1 MDKATVINEVK
12 ALIGKAKMEDAISSL
27 STFLEQKAGRY
38 DSFNNRLLAIQSHYS
53 GIRNKE
59 NRALISHEETQR
71 AMNQVADQLIR
82 LLEDLGKVDEKKE
95 GASIL
100 KKNRQSLFAVMGLLA
115 LAVIATVIWRF
126 GNSQETH
133 GDSQAL
139 IANPNKIPIQE
150 FAPDALFKILVMP
163 FKPDLGALT
172 TVHKNIQLRMGI
184 LADKQ
189 RIKIDSKIYPLDP
202 SSEAYPLQSLQAE
215 ELVKNWNADL
225 VIWGNTYQEKNQNT
239 TLTRYKFLT
248 QDEYFKFHKLSLNDT
263 DGTLV
268 DTLTTVS
275 AIATD
280 GVLTEDIEDILLGIV
295 AFMKKDYKDAIAFL
309 EEANVN
315 DSLAVLLKN
324 MFLAEIHIMEGDLD
338 KAIEAYDEVIET
350 YPDYALA
357 HNNRGMIYFDQG
369 QPGPALVDFD
379 ATLAI
384 NQNDENVIL
393 SRGKAYEKLGL
404 WKQAREDYTSVI
416 QVKSGELKQDIK
428 KRISDVEIQKEEEEN
443 RLNMAKE
450 KLKTSPKD
458 TATLREIVDAA
469 IRVGDYE
476 EATSGASKLLEI
488 DPKSIPAYINKI
500 KLQIANRNPEE
511 ALRTFNDARAQGL
524 DSAELVKAVPML
536 KGLLPTRRKE

>member
-115 LAVIATVIWRF
+115 LAVIATVNWRF

-225 VIWGNTYQEKNQNT
+225 VIWGSTYQEKNQNT

>member
-1 MDKATVINEVK
+1 
-12 ALIGKAKMEDAISSL
+12 
-27 STFLEQKAGRY
+27 
-38 DSFNNRLLAIQSHYS
+38 
-53 GIRNKE
+53 
-59 NRALISHEETQR
+59 
-71 AMNQVADQLIR
+71 VADQLIR
-82 LLEDLGKVDEKKE
+82 LIEDLGKVAEKKE
-95 GASIL
+95 GTSTL
-100 KKNRQSLFAVMGLLA
+100 KKNRQSLFAVIGLLA

-126 GNSQETH
+126 GESQEIN
-133 GDSQAL
+133 GEPQAL

-150 FAPDALFKILVMP
+150 FAPDALFKILIMP

-184 LADKQ
+184 LADRQ

-225 VIWGNTYQEKNQNT
+225 VIWGNTYQEKDQNT

-295 AFMKKDYKDAIAFL
+295 AFMKKDYKDAVAFL

-324 MFLAEIHIMEGDLD
+324 MFLAEIHIMEGDLE
-338 KAIEAYDEVIET
+338 KAIKAYDEVIET
-350 YPDYALA
+350 HPDYALA

-416 QVKSGELKQDIK
+416 QAKSGELKQDIK
-428 KRISDVEIQKEEEEN
+428 KRISDVETQKKEEEN

-450 KLKTSPKD
+450 KLKASPKD

-500 KLQIANRNPEE
+500 KLQITNRNPEE
-511 ALRTFNDARAQGL
+511 ALRIFNDARAQGL

-536 KGLLPTRRKE
+536 KGLLPTRRKK

>member
-1 MDKATVINEVK
+1 MDKATVINAVK
-12 ALIGKAKMEDAISSL
+12 TLIGKAKIEDAISSL
-27 STFLEQKAGRY
+27 STFFEQEAGRY
-38 DSFNNRLLAIQSHYS
+38 DSFNNRLLAVQSHYS

-59 NRALISHEETQR
+59 NRALISHEEAQR
-71 AMNQVADQLIR
+71 ATNQVADQLIR
-82 LLEDLGKVDEKKE
+82 LLEDLGKEKPDRGE
-95 GASIL
+95 NTDL
-100 KKNRQSLFAVMGLLA
+100 KKNKQKLFAVIGLLS
-115 LAVIATVIWRF
+115 LAVMATAIWRF
-126 GNSQETH
+126 GLSQES
-133 GDSQAL
+133 GREPQAL

-150 FAPDALFKILVMP
+150 FESDALFKILIMP

-202 SSEAYPLQSLQAE
+202 SSEAYPLQSIQAE
-215 ELVKNWNADL
+215 KLVKNWNADL
-225 VIWGNTYQEKNQNT
+225 VIWGNTYKEENQNT
-239 TLTRYKFLT
+239 TLTRYKFLK
-248 QDEYFKFHKLSLNDT
+248 QNEYFKFHKLSLNDT

-280 GVLTEDIEDILLGIV
+280 GILTEDIEAILLGIV
-295 AFMKKDYKDAIAFL
+295 AFMKKDYKDAVAFL

-315 DSLAVLLKN
+315 DSLSVLLKN

-338 KAIEAYDEVIET
+338 KAIEAYDEVIKT
-350 YPDYALA
+350 HPDYALA

-384 NQNDENVIL
+384 NQNDENVLL

-404 WKQAREDYTSVI
+404 WQEAREDYTSVI
-416 QVKSGELKQDIK
+416 QAKSGALQKNIK
-428 KRISDVEIQKEEEEN
+428 ERISNVEMHRKEEEN
-443 RLNMAKE
+443 KLNMAKE
-450 KLKTSPKD
+450 KLRKSPKD
-458 TATLREIVDAA
+458 TTALREIVDAA
-469 IRVGDYE
+469 IKVGNYE
-476 EATSGASKLLEI
+476 EATSGAAKLLEI
-488 DPKSIPAYINKI
+488 DPMSIPAYINKI
-500 KLQIANRNPEE
+500 KLQITNKKPEE
-511 ALRTFNDARAQGL
+511 ALKIFNDARAQGL

>member
-12 ALIGKAKMEDAISSL
+12 ALIGKAKIEDAISSL
-27 STFLEQKAGRY
+27 STFFKLEAGRY

-59 NRALISHEETQR
+59 NRALISHEEAQR
-71 AMNQVADQLIR
+71 ATNQVADQLIR
-82 LLEDLGKVDEKKE
+82 LIEDLGKVAEKKE
-95 GASIL
+95 GASTL
-100 KKNRQSLFAVMGLLA
+100 KKNRQNLFAVIGLLA

-126 GNSQETH
+126 GDSQEVN
-133 GDSQAL
+133 GEPQAL

-150 FAPDALFKILVMP
+150 FAPDALFKILIMP
-163 FKPDLGALT
+163 FKPDFGALT

-225 VIWGNTYQEKNQNT
+225 VIWGNTYQEQDQNT

-248 QDEYFKFHKLSLNDT
+248 QDEYFKFHKLSLNDA

-295 AFMKKDYKDAIAFL
+295 AFMKKDYKDAVAFL

-350 YPDYALA
+350 HPDYALA

-404 WKQAREDYTSVI
+404 WKQAREDYTSVV
-416 QVKSGELKQDIK
+416 QAKSGELKNDIK
-428 KRISDVEIQKEEEEN
+428 KRISDVEIQKKEEEN

-450 KLKTSPKD
+450 KLKISPKD

-500 KLQIANRNPEE
+500 KLQITNRNPEE
-511 ALRTFNDARAQGL
+511 ALRIFNDARAQGL

-536 KGLLPTRRKE
+536 KGLLPTRRKK

>member
-1 MDKATVINEVK
+1 
-12 ALIGKAKMEDAISSL
+12 
-27 STFLEQKAGRY
+27 
-38 DSFNNRLLAIQSHYS
+38 
-53 GIRNKE
+53 
-59 NRALISHEETQR
+59 
-71 AMNQVADQLIR
+71 
-82 LLEDLGKVDEKKE
+82 
-95 GASIL
+95 
-100 KKNRQSLFAVMGLLA
+100 
-115 LAVIATVIWRF
+115 
-126 GNSQETH
+126 
-133 GDSQAL
+133 
-139 IANPNKIPIQE
+139 
-150 FAPDALFKILVMP
+150 
-163 FKPDLGALT
+163 
-172 TVHKNIQLRMGI
+172 MGI